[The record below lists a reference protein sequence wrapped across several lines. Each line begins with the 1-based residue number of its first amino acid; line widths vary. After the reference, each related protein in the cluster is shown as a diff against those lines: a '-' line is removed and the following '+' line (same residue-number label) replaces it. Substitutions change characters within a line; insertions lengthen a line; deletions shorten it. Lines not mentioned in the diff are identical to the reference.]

1 MKKVL
6 PFFFV
11 ILSFSLIAQ
20 EKTFIRDF
28 TYNASDLDSKVSCR
42 AIAKKE
48 LRSLLLDEIGSYV
61 ESESILTTSE
71 VGDKFSQDFV
81 ENISTISAGITKFKI
96 LEETWNGKTFW
107 MKASITIDKK
117 SLEESLKQLIADR
130 QKIKELEQTKQK
142 LKTSEKE
149 IARINKELD
158 ENKSANLEEIAEK
171 YNAEIKML
179 VAIDYYESGWDKAF
193 SEDYAGAIVDLTI
206 AIKSNPN
213 YADAYVARG
222 YAYYD
227 LGKYK
232 SAIADYTTAIRL
244 DPDAYAY
251 YNRGNA
257 YFDLGEY
264 NTAIADYTTAIRL
277 DPDDADAY
285 NNRGN
290 AYGDLGEYNTAI
302 ADYTTAIR
310 LDPDDAS
317 AYYNRGCAYADL
329 GEYKSA
335 IADYTT
341 AIRLD
346 PDDAVAYNNR
356 GNAYMPMGNYNTAIA
371 DYTTAIRLNP
381 DYASAYYN
389 RGCAYYDLG
398 KYKSAIADYT
408 TAIRLDPDYA
418 NAYNNRGVAKAKA
431 GLSYCSD
438 FKKACE
444 LGANMCCEWYDDNC
458 R

>member
-6 PFFFV
+6 PFLFV
-11 ILSFSLIAQ
+11 ILSFSLSAQ

-117 SLEESLKQLIADR
+117 SIEESLKQLIADR

-142 LKTSEKE
+142 LETSEKE
-149 IARINKELD
+149 IARLNKELE

-179 VAIDYYESGWDKAF
+179 VAIDYLESGNDKAF
-193 SEDYAGAIVDLTI
+193 SEDYAGAIVDYTI
-206 AIKSNPN
+206 AIKSNPD
-213 YADAYVARG
+213 YAV
-222 YAYYD
+222 AYYNRGIAYKA
-227 LGKYK
+227 LGEYNA
-232 SAIADYTTAIRL
+232 AIADYTTAIRL
-244 DPDAYAY
+244 DPDYAVAYNNRGAAYDGLGENNTAISDFTTVIRLDPDYADAY

-257 YFDLGEY
+257 YSDLGDYNTAKADYTTAIRLDPDYATAYNNRGIAYSDLGEY

-277 DPDDADAY
+277 DPDYADAY
-285 NNRGN
+285 VGRGN
-290 AYGDLGEYNTAI
+290 AYVDLGEYNTAI

-310 LDPDDAS
+310 LD
-317 AYYNRGCAYADL
+317 
-329 GEYKSA
+329 
-335 IADYTT
+335 T
-341 AIRLD
+341 
-346 PDDAVAYNNR
+346 
-356 GNAYMPMGNYNTAIA
+356 
-371 DYTTAIRLNP
+371 
-381 DYASAYYN
+381 DYALAY
-389 RGCAYYDLG
+389 
-398 KYKSAIADYT
+398 S
-408 TAIRLDPDYA
+408 
-418 NAYNNRGVAKAKA
+418 NRGVAKENA
-431 GLSYCSD
+431 GLPYCSD
-438 FKKACE
+438 YQRACE
-444 LGANMCCEWYDDNC
+444 LGKKECCEWYNDQC

>member
-1 MKKVL
+1 MKKVF

-117 SLEESLKQLIADR
+117 SLEESLKQLINDR

-142 LKTSEKE
+142 LETSEKE
-149 IARINKELD
+149 IARINKELQ
-158 ENKSANLEEIAEK
+158 ENKSAKLEEIAEK

-179 VAIDYYESGWDKAF
+179 VAIDYFESGLDKQN
-193 SEDYAGAIVDLTI
+193 SEDYAGAIVDYTI
-206 AIKSNPN
+206 AIKSVPD
-213 YADAYVARG
+213 YAFAYVARG
-222 YAYYD
+222 YAYDD
-227 LGKYK
+227 LG
-232 SAIADYTTAIRL
+232 D
-244 DPDAYAY
+244 
-251 YNRGNA
+251 
-257 YFDLGEY
+257 Y

-277 DPDDADAY
+277 D
-285 NNRGN
+285 
-290 AYGDLGEYNTAI
+290 T
-302 ADYTTAIR
+302 
-310 LDPDDAS
+310 
-317 AYYNRGCAYADL
+317 
-329 GEYKSA
+329 
-335 IADYTT
+335 
-341 AIRLD
+341 
-346 PDDAVAYNNR
+346 
-356 GNAYMPMGNYNTAIA
+356 
-371 DYTTAIRLNP
+371 
-381 DYASAYYN
+381 DYALAY
-389 RGCAYYDLG
+389 
-398 KYKSAIADYT
+398 S
-408 TAIRLDPDYA
+408 
-418 NAYNNRGVAKAKA
+418 NRGVAKENA
-431 GLSYCSD
+431 GLPYCSD
-438 FKKACE
+438 YQRACE
-444 LGANMCCEWYDDNC
+444 LGKKECCEWYNDQC

>member
-61 ESESILTTSE
+61 ESESILTTTE

-107 MKASITIDKK
+107 LKASITIDKK

-158 ENKSANLEEIAEK
+158 ENKSASLEEIAEK

-179 VAIDYYESGWDKAF
+179 VALDYYESGWDKNN
-193 SEDYAGAIVDLTI
+193 SEDYAGAIIDYTI
-206 AIKSNPN
+206 AIKSDP
-213 YADAYVARG
+213 DLSVAYGMRG
-222 YAYYD
+222 FAYY
-227 LGKYK
+227 K
-232 SAIADYTTAIRL
+232 
-244 DPDAYAY
+244 
-251 YNRGNA
+251 
-257 YFDLGEY
+257 LGEY

-277 DPDDADAY
+277 DPDY
-285 NNRGN
+285 
-290 AYGDLGEYNTAI
+290 I
-302 ADYTTAIR
+302 SI
-310 LDPDDAS
+310 
-317 AYYNRGCAYADL
+317 YYNRG
-329 GEYKSA
+329 
-335 IADYTT
+335 
-341 AIRLD
+341 
-346 PDDAVAYNNR
+346 
-356 GNAYMPMGNYNTAIA
+356 
-371 DYTTAIRLNP
+371 
-381 DYASAYYN
+381 SAYQK
-389 RGCAYYDLG
+389 LG
-398 KYKSAIADYT
+398 KYNIAIPDYT

-418 NAYNNRGVAKAKA
+418 SAYNNRGVAYEELGEYNAAIADYTTAIRLEPEVAAYNNRGLLYISLGEYDAAMADLTTAIRLDPDDAGPSYANRGLAKITA
-431 GLSYCSD
+431 GLPGYCSD
-438 FKKACE
+438 WKKACK
-444 LGANMCCEWYDDNC
+444 LGINVSCEWYNDQC

>member
-1 MKKVL
+1 M
-6 PFFFV
+6 
-11 ILSFSLIAQ
+11 
-20 EKTFIRDF
+20 
-28 TYNASDLDSKVSCR
+28 
-42 AIAKKE
+42 
-48 LRSLLLDEIGSYV
+48 RSLLLDEIGSYV

-149 IARINKELD
+149 IVRINKELD

-213 YADAYVARG
+213 YAAAYNNRG
-222 YAYYD
+222 IAYKA
-227 LGKYK
+227 LGDYNT
-232 SAIADYTTAIRL
+232 AIADYTTAIRL
-244 DPDAYAY
+244 DPSDAKAY
-251 YNRGNA
+251 NNRGIA
-257 YFDLGEY
+257 YWNLGDYNTAIADFTTAIRLDPSDAAAYKNRGVAYSDLGEY

-277 DPDDADAY
+277 DPSNAKAY
-285 NNRGN
+285 YNRGI
-290 AYGDLGEYNTAI
+290 AYVDLGEYNTAI

-310 LDPDDAS
+310 LDPSDAA
-317 AYYNRGCAYADL
+317 AYQ
-329 GEYKSA
+329 
-335 IADYTT
+335 
-341 AIRLD
+341 
-346 PDDAVAYNNR
+346 NR
-356 GNAYMPMGNYNTAIA
+356 GNAYVDLGDYNT
-371 DYTTAIRLNP
+371 
-381 DYASAYYN
+381 
-389 RGCAYYDLG
+389 
-398 KYKSAIADYT
+398 AIADYT

-418 NAYNNRGVAKAKA
+418 YAYVNRGVVKSRT
-431 GLSYCSD
+431 GLSYCGD
-438 FKKACE
+438 FKKGCE
-444 LGANMCCEWYDDNC
+444 LGADNCCEWYDDNC